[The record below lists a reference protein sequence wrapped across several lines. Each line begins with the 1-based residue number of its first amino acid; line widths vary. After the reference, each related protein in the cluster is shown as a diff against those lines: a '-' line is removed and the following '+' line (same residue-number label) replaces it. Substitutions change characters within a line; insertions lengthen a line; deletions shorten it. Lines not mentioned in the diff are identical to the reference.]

1 MKKILFIA
9 LIFSVLQTSFGQS
22 KDFYDAAAIPEIRI
36 TFKQKNW
43 SSLLDSFKVAGNSML
58 MGDVAIDGQK
68 MPNSGIRY
76 RGTNSFKYGD
86 KRNPFYIK
94 LNFVNQ
100 SASYQGNTTIALST
114 ALRDPSMVREVLG
127 YEIARKYMAA
137 PRANYVKLFVNEEYR
152 GLFVNVEP
160 IEEGFLTRNFGTPDN
175 SFFKC
180 SAEAKSNVA
189 DGCRKNTSSSLELEE
204 NKNCYLPNY
213 NLLSKEGW
221 DDLEMLI
228 KTLNKD
234 PENIEKILNVD
245 ATLWMLAY
253 NNVLVNLNSYSG
265 HNSQNYYLYKDKNGR
280 FTPIVWDLNLC
291 FGSFKSIN
299 AGSDLPLEDLQKLN
313 PMLHENNP
321 LKPLISQLLKNPYY
335 SKIYISHIRQILADN
350 IENSAYEKR
359 AKELQS
365 NIKVSFMND
374 PFKYYQDKDME
385 KNIKLTVG
393 EKSKIPGLVEL
404 MSARAKFLK
413 KNAALESLPPVVS
426 DVKITAREKYA
437 KESVTMFKIQAKVD
451 RFPKKV
457 KIMYRANKDNPWTE
471 AQMTDD
477 GKSNDGTEGDKIFGV
492 IIDPKG
498 VYDSLEYYF
507 VTENKDAI
515 SFFPT
520 NYWNGAATISLTQL
534 NK

>member
-1 MKKILFIA
+1 MKKILFIT
-9 LIFSVLQTSFGQS
+9 LIFSTLQVSFAQT
-22 KDFYDAAAIPEIRI
+22 KDFYDAAHIPEIRV

-43 SSLLDSFKVAGNSML
+43 SSILDSFKVVGNTML
-58 MGDVAIDGQK
+58 MGDVSIDGQK
-68 MPNSGIRY
+68 LTNSGIRY

-86 KRNPFYIK
+86 KRNPYYIK

-100 SASYQGNTTIALST
+100 SQSYQGASSITLST

-152 GLFVNVEP
+152 GLFVNIESVEDD
-160 IEEGFLTRNFGTPDN
+160 FLTRNFGTPDN

-204 NKNCYLPNY
+204 NKNCYMPNY
-213 NLLSKEGW
+213 NLISKDGW

-265 HNSQNYYLYKDKNGR
+265 HTSQNFYLYKDRNGR
-280 FTPIVWDLNLC
+280 FTPIIWDLNLC
-291 FGSFKSIN
+291 FGSSKSIN
-299 AGSDLPLEDLQKLN
+299 AGSDLTLEELQKLN
-313 PMLHENNP
+313 PMLHETNP

-335 SKIYISHIRQILADN
+335 TKVYISHIRQILADN
-350 IENSAYEKR
+350 IDNSFYEKR

-365 NIKVSFMND
+365 NIKIPFMND
-374 PFKYYQDKDME
+374 QFKYYQDKDLE
-385 KNIKLTVG
+385 KSIKATVG

-413 KNAALESLPPVVS
+413 KNAALESLPPSVS

-437 KESVTMFKIQAKVD
+437 KENITIFKIQAKVD
-451 RFPKKV
+451 KFPKKV
-457 KIMYRANKDNPWTE
+457 KIMYRANKDNPWME
-471 AQMTDD
+471 AQMNDD
-477 GKSNDGTEGDKIFGV
+477 GKSSDGTEGDKIFGV
-492 IIDPKG
+492 VIDPKG
-498 VYDSLEYYF
+498 SYDSLEYYF
-507 VTENKDAI
+507 VVENKEAI
-515 SFFPT
+515 GFFPA
-520 NYWNGAATISLTQL
+520 NYWNGAATVSLTQL